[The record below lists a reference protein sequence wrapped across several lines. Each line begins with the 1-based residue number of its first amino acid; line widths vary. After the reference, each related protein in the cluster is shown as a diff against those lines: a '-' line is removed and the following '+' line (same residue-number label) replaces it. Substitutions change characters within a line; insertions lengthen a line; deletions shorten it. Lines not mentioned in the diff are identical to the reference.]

1 MIQVSEMDL
10 FSLHLVQKKY
20 KSTEIVSLN
29 SFHPDHVE
37 GIYLDFFSL
46 AHKKDFVDTEICWL
60 NIDSGIIKIDV
71 RAFLWKRH
79 LFYLQIFI
87 LKQLSRK
94 NKIMDRSDVSSPS
107 MLQLQPHTASGE
119 KQMLTV
125 ECYSIDVCRKVHS
138 KLRKSWEREEKND
151 PSHHSPLCFSAMFC
165 SY

>member
-1 MIQVSEMDL
+1 MDL
-10 FSLHLVQKKY
+10 FVFTLSTKKC
-20 KSTEIVSLN
+20 KSTETVSLN
-29 SFHPDHVE
+29 SFHPGHVE
-37 GIYLDFFSL
+37 GICLDFFSL
-46 AHKKDFVDTEICWL
+46 AHKKDFVETEICWL

-79 LFYLQIFI
+79 LFYFQIFI

-107 MLQLQPHTASGE
+107 MLRPHTASGE

-138 KLRKSWEREEKND
+138 KLRKSCEREEKND